1 MNRGR
6 ALGASLTLVAL
17 FAVSCSEPE
26 RQVVDSFFAA
36 IEARNENAQKA
47 VSIVPFPGKVRSWEI
62 VEIGEETVE
71 PFALPELQEKVEEL
85 SEERRKVKERNDAF
99 VEEHKSAFEKY
110 EAKTKEDPD
119 YAFEGEMAD
128 FQQEWEKL
136 RGEQEKL
143 DHTEIDLMKQVE
155 HLRTAAGLSVNYKV
169 KEGFQGEVRK
179 KIVKVK
185 VGDGSADKTYALTL
199 QKFSLVN
206 EKKNINPIGRWV
218 ITEIQE
224 VDGPGAQ

>member
-1 MNRGR
+1 MRRER
-6 ALGASLTLVAL
+6 ALGAFLTLSAL
-17 FAVSCSEPE
+17 FLVSCSEPE
-26 RQVVDSFFAA
+26 RQVVDSFFTA
-36 IEARNENAQKA
+36 IQARNESAEKA

-71 PFALPELQEKVEEL
+71 PFALPELQAKVEEL
-85 SEERRKVKERNDAF
+85 SKERRKVKERNDAF

-110 EAKTKEDPD
+110 EAKKKEDPE
-119 YAFEGEMAD
+119 YTFQGEMAD
-128 FQQEWEKL
+128 FQREWEKL
-136 RGEQEKL
+136 KDEQEEL

-155 HLRTAAGLSVNYKV
+155 RLRTAAGLSVNYKV
-169 KEGFQGEVRK
+169 KEDFQGEVRK

-185 VGDGSADKTYALTL
+185 VGDGSADETYALTL

-224 VDGPGAQ
+224 TDGPGAQ